1 MRIDILGQERR
12 RRWSDE
18 KKLEIILSVGAD
30 GAGVTE
36 VARLHDVT
44 RQQIYKWRREL
55 KMKGLLAPSPN
66 ALFLPVEMPVVQN
79 TSHRRK
85 DTNCLPPMIELQ
97 LCCGRSLRFDSG
109 MDTVVLTR
117 LIRAVEAA

>member
-1 MRIDILGQERR
+1 MRVEILGEERR
-12 RRWSDE
+12 RRWGNE
-18 KKLEIILSVGAD
+18 KKLDIVMSVGVD
-30 GAGVTE
+30 GATVTE
-36 VARLHDVT
+36 VAHRHDVT

-66 ALFLPVEMPVVQN
+66 AVFLPVDMPIVQDPP
-79 TSHRRK
+79 HRRE
-85 DTNCLPPMIELQ
+85 DAGGLPPMIELQ

-109 MDTVVLTR
+109 VDTVVLTR

>member
-18 KKLEIILSVGAD
+18 KKLEIILSMGVD

-55 KMKGLLAPSPN
+55 KMKGLLAPSAN

-79 TSHRRK
+79 TSPRRK
-85 DTNCLPPMIELQ
+85 DQ
-97 LCCGRSLRFDSG
+97 LFAADDRIATMLRTKPSL
-109 MDTVVLTR
+109 
-117 LIRAVEAA
+117 